1 MNQEIRNY
9 NSESQWHGYQ
19 ERYSAMRRTLTVRG
33 TFKNNEQIGYIEWHV
48 QLIKETLYA
57 IR

>member
-1 MNQEIRNY
+1 MNQETRNY

-19 ERYSAMRRTLTVRG
+19 ERYSATRSTLTVRG
-33 TFKNNEQIGYIEWHV
+33 NWKNNEQIGYTEWHTG
-48 QLIKETLYA
+48 KETLYF

>member
-19 ERYSAMRRTLTVRG
+19 ERYSATRSTLTVRG
-33 TFKNNEQIGYIEWHV
+33 NWKYNEQIGYIEWHEEKL
-48 QLIKETLYA
+48 QETLYF